1 MVLLSTHKS
10 GYASLGERARK
21 IWTTHKLEEALKDN
35 VGEKVKTEMRKDMG
49 GEMAHVAVNIT
60 LSI

>member
-1 MVLLSTHKS
+1 MQVWGKELGKYELL
-10 GYASLGERARK
+10 
-21 IWTTHKLEEALKDN
+21 HKLEEALKDN